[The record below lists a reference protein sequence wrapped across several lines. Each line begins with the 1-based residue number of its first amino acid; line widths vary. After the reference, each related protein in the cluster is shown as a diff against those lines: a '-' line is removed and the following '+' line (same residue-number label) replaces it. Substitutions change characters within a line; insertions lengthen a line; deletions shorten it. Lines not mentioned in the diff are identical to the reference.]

1 MKEEDVEL
9 DDGQVDSWGLGA
21 VEKIM
26 LEKNSSKKVAV
37 RTLRIGMRT
46 LGIKRAM
53 HFIFNGMCGHRCR

>member
-26 LEKNSSKKVAV
+26 LEKNSSKKVAN
-37 RTLRIGMRT
+37 
-46 LGIKRAM
+46 LGPSE
-53 HFIFNGMCGHRCR
+53 